1 MQQHSLKL
9 HAGLHNNLLY
19 SVFTEQ
25 IYSISDDL
33 SYFGGTIR
41 IITTQREDLY
51 QTKAFPVN
59 INIHNLL
66 NGGRNKRFPILV
78 S

>member
-1 MQQHSLKL
+1 MLDCIIIYYILS
-9 HAGLHNNLLY
+9 
-19 SVFTEQ
+19 SFEQ

-33 SYFGGTIR
+33 SYSGGTIR
-41 IITTQREDLY
+41 IITTQGEDLY
-51 QTKAFPVN
+51 QAKALPIS

-66 NGGRNKRFPILV
+66 NKGRSKQFPILA

>member
-1 MQQHSLKL
+1 MLDCIIIYYIVS
-9 HAGLHNNLLY
+9 
-19 SVFTEQ
+19 SIEQ

-51 QTKAFPVN
+51 QAKALPVN

-66 NGGRNKRFPILV
+66 NYE
-78 S
+78 

>member
-1 MQQHSLKL
+1 MLDYIIIYYIVS
-9 HAGLHNNLLY
+9 
-19 SVFTEQ
+19 STEQ

-51 QTKAFPVN
+51 QAKAFPVN

-66 NGGRNKRFPILV
+66 NGGRSKRFPILV

>member
-1 MQQHSLKL
+1 MLDRIIIYYILS
-9 HAGLHNNLLY
+9 
-19 SVFTEQ
+19 STER

-41 IITTQREDLY
+41 IITTQGDLY
-51 QTKAFPVN
+51 QAKALPIN

-66 NGGRNKRFPILV
+66 NKGSKRFPILV
-78 S
+78 SWSK